1 MPVII
6 GFLRLRF
13 KQTMWLK
20 QQLTREKFGEREGER
35 RIMVFVSCFV
45 GSEIALNVT
54 CHLAAQMEI
63 KGKGSGQGA
72 AWPSR
77 VESS

>member
-1 MPVII
+1 MAKTTTDK
-6 GFLRLRF
+6 R
-13 KQTMWLK
+13 K
-20 QQLTREKFGEREGER
+20 REAER

-63 KGKGSGQGA
+63 KGEGSGQGA
-72 AWPSR
+72 AWSGL